1 MVGVDVVRRRVRAD
15 VAGRQAVDAREERSI
30 ADFIAA
36 YDELADPF
44 SYEAGRVHVTGS
56 GIVVSARGVL
66 LLRHKRLGLWLQPGG
81 HLEPGETPWDGALRE
96 CNEETGLDL
105 DFIGVPDRSGVPEL
119 LHVDVHEGGRGH
131 THLDLRYLLG
141 GDERDPAPPEG
152 ESQEIDWFS
161 WEAAIDRADPGLR
174 GLLLHLAD
182 RH

>member
-1 MVGVDVVRRRVRAD
+1 MVGADVIRRRVRAD
-15 VAGRQAVDAREERSI
+15 VAGRQAVDAREEQSI

-44 SYEAGRVHVTGS
+44 STDADPVHVTGS
-56 GIVVSARGVL
+56 GVVVGARGVL

-81 HLEPGETPWDGALRE
+81 HLEPGESPWEAALRE
-96 CNEETGLDL
+96 SIEETGLAMQL
-105 DFIGVPDRSGVPEL
+105 VGPFDRVGVPEL

-141 GDERDPAPPEG
+141 GDDHDPQPPEG
-152 ESQEIDWFS
+152 ESQEVGWFT

-174 GLLLHLAD
+174 GLLVHLS
-182 RH
+182 RSR